1 MRSFRMGRAR
11 HAVWPLVLAVFVI
24 SCGASAP
31 ATAPSAGAETSPPAA
46 TAGPA
51 ATPAPAATPTPAATP
66 GPAAAP
72 ATGFDMAAAVAS
84 LKAAIA
90 GKEDQPAETVF
101 RNIQILK
108 GVPAGRVLGIM
119 QMGFSPALGV
129 DCTHCHVPGRWES
142 DEKKE
147 KQVAREMSR
156 MTREINEKYLAAI
169 QGLDSEKPVVNC
181 TTCHRGEVKPAL
193 NLARRT
199 ES

>member
-1 MRSFRMGRAR
+1 MSSSGAGRTH
-11 HAVWPLVLAVFVI
+11 HAGLCLVLAVSVL
-24 SCGASAP
+24 SCTASP
-31 ATAPSAGAETSPPAA
+31 ATAPTAAPGESVPAV
-46 TAGPA
+46 
-51 ATPAPAATPTPAATP
+51 TPTPAAAPVSPAT
-66 GPAAAP
+66 PAAETARP
-72 ATGFDMAAAVAS
+72 ASGFDTAAAIAS

-129 DCTHCHVPGRWES
+129 DCTHCHVPGQWES
-142 DEKKE
+142 DAKKE

-156 MTREINEKYLAAI
+156 MSREINEKYLAAI
-169 QGLDSEKPVVNC
+169 QGLDSEKPAVNC

-193 NLARRT
+193 NLARKG
-199 ES
+199 SS